1 MNNSWYNKIGWLYIP
16 AGTRELLIVVPAVI
30 YLITVFAALIQLY
43 LVHGFLVEVDCKETF
58 VNILF

>member
-43 LVHGFLVEVDCKETF
+43 LVHSFWGEVDCKETF
-58 VNILF
+58 VIILL